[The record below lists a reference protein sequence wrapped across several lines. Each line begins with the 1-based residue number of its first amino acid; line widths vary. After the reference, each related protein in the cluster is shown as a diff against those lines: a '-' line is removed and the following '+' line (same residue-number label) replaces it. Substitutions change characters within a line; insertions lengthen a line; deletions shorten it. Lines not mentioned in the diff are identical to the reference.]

1 MSFLN
6 EIQRLQR
13 GCFSS
18 ENTPLRKHELHR
30 VHPKSTYRKMQLLM
44 APLQEF
50 KRVHWVIP
58 HFAEEYKNN
67 LLSNNMSNQGLPVE
81 AQFEC
86 TVPEC
91 ASFVIQAWI

>member
-1 MSFLN
+1 
-6 EIQRLQR
+6 
-13 GCFSS
+13 
-18 ENTPLRKHELHR
+18 
-30 VHPKSTYRKMQLLM
+30 M

-67 LLSNNMSNQGLPVE
+67 MLSNNMSNQGLPVE
-81 AQFEC
+81 AQFES

-91 ASFVIQAWI
+91 ASFVIQAWIWMFKTHYVEQGLSKRLNS